1 MAAYTPPPSPGGL
14 RSSRTRALEIGTE
27 RSGFQGGVGYDAHA
41 GVPMVQGVTTAGHY
55 VEQRPMIST
64 AGGAINTSVPFAN
77 LKK

>member
-14 RSSRTRALEIGTE
+14 RSSRKRALEIGTNP
-27 RSGFQGGVGYDAHA
+27 SGFAGQVGYDAHA
-41 GVPMVQGVTTAGHY
+41 GVPLVQGVTTAGHY
-55 VEQRPMIST
+55 KEQPPMISG